1 MTGQYEKAVAEVTE
15 TFNFYMSMLAER
27 KAEVVKEL
35 EKLYS
40 SKQVSLSVFG
50 QKVHDSTDKMEQL
63 VAFID
68 KLVQT
73 AGTKE
78 VLLFQSSLETK
89 MANLL
94 GGLPALDLASTVQLE
109 FISNFQ
115 AIQVGVRNQFGYIKS
130 GSADNST
137 SPKQPPIARPS
148 PATSLQPISQ
158 AAQSSVFSQFSN
170 SVMSGLTASVSPS
183 STNQLQL
190 PSYDFQNNFMSSVF
204 PPTSQAADQ
213 TSPMELLE
221 NLSVLPLLPPA
232 SSSGSELLTSLTNSV
247 SHCAFPTVSLA
258 TPVPSA
264 PIAYPPKAQI
274 RRQKMIYHC
283 KFGEFG
289 ILEGQFT
296 EPSGVAVTEDNEII
310 VADTN
315 NHRIQV
321 FDKDGYVADKYSEDC
336 IDFLTSFKYSGISS
350 SSSERSGRETVSC
363 STPTEWRWSSR
374 LETSSSLRGLQL
386 IRQTKIKPPRVFNHN
401 FLVGPDFHQVWSVHQ
416 EVWSRHS
423 PASTWR

>member
-1 MTGQYEKAVAEVTE
+1 MSRLTSQYEKAVAEVTE
-15 TFNFYMSMLAER
+15 TYNFYVSMLAER
-27 KAEVVKEL
+27 KSEVVKEL
-35 EKLYS
+35 EKVYS

-50 QKVHDSTDKMEQL
+50 QKVHESTDKMEQL

-68 KLVQT
+68 KLVGS
-73 AGTKE
+73 AGAKE
-78 VLLFQSSLETK
+78 VMLFHSSLETK
-89 MANLL
+89 MATLL

-130 GSADNST
+130 GSTDNST
-137 SPKQPPIARPS
+137 SAKQPPIARPS
-148 PATSLQPISQ
+148 PVSTLQPLQ
-158 AAQSSVFSQFSN
+158 PPQSSVFSQFSN
-170 SVMSGLTASVSPS
+170 SVMSGLTASVTSNS
-183 STNQLQL
+183 SSQLQL

-204 PPTSQAADQ
+204 PPTPQSGEQNLAASS
-213 TSPMELLE
+213 SPMELLE
-221 NLSVLPLLPPA
+221 NLNSLPLLPSA
-232 SSSGSELLTSLTNSV
+232 SSGSAGTDLLSSLGSSV
-247 SHCAFPTVSLA
+247 SQSAFPTVSLA

-315 NHRIQV
+315 NHRYDNV
-321 FDKDGYVADKYSEDC
+321 MN
-336 IDFLTSFKYSGISS
+336 L
-350 SSSERSGRETVSC
+350 
-363 STPTEWRWSSR
+363 
-374 LETSSSLRGLQL
+374 
-386 IRQTKIKPPRVFNHN
+386 
-401 FLVGPDFHQVWSVHQ
+401 
-416 EVWSRHS
+416 
-423 PASTWR
+423 

>member
-1 MTGQYEKAVAEVTE
+1 MSRLTSQYEKAVAEVTE
-15 TFNFYMSMLAER
+15 TYNFYVSMLAER
-27 KAEVVKEL
+27 KSEVVKEL
-35 EKLYS
+35 EKVYS

-50 QKVHDSTDKMEQL
+50 QKVHETTDKMEQL

-68 KLVQT
+68 KLVGS
-73 AGTKE
+73 AGAKE
-78 VLLFQSSLETK
+78 VMLFHSSLETK
-89 MANLL
+89 MATLL

-130 GSADNST
+130 GSTDNST
-137 SPKQPPIARPS
+137 SAKQPPIARPS
-148 PATSLQPISQ
+148 PVVSSLQPLQSS
-158 AAQSSVFSQFSN
+158 QSSVFSQFSN
-170 SVMSGLTASVSPS
+170 SVMSGLTASVTPNS
-183 STNQLQL
+183 SGQLQL

-204 PPTSQAADQ
+204 PPTPQSVDQSLAASS
-213 TSPMELLE
+213 SPMELLE
-221 NLSVLPLLPPA
+221 NLNALPLLPSA
-232 SSSGSELLTSLTNSV
+232 TSGSAGTDLLSSLGSSV
-247 SHCAFPTVSLA
+247 SQSAFPTVSLA

-321 FDKDGYVADKYSEDC
+321 FDKDGNFKFQFGEVGKRDGQLLYPNRVAVVVKTGD
-336 IDFLTSFKYSGISS
+336 IVVT
-350 SSSERSGRETVSC
+350 ERS
-363 STPTEWRWSSR
+363 PT
-374 LETSSSLRGLQL
+374 
-386 IRQTKIKPPRVFNHN
+386 
-401 FLVGPDFHQVWSVHQ
+401 HQVTQ
-416 EVWSRHS
+416 L
-423 PASTWR
+423 ALN